1 MIRQR
6 DPKRLRLIQGASLSR
21 ARAFGHFGFGVGFRP
36 KVTVAFY
43 RPCPE
48 QEGSRYTP
56 THVRVERESRGQ
68 ARKRVCGTH
77 PRTHTRTHTHTHTHT
92 RMHAH
97 THAHGMLGS
106 QHPLPHCK
114 HLRFIFSASITHSV
128 VYTLFQ
134 WNHFLGFRGNAHQ
147 DDACAHPGNVP
158 CVQVRHP
165 QQFATLRDCRVS
177 SAQMQAR
184 ACLRRVQRAP
194 PASCPVA
201 SRCPLSLLLYGATQ
215 MCGCVL
221 ERERE
226 RERKY
231 VFMYVRMYVCMYVNT
246 HTHTHT

>member
-1 MIRQR
+1 MSST
-6 DPKRLRLIQGASLSR
+6 LATLIQPGASLSR

-134 WNHFLGFRGNAHQ
+134 WNHFLGFRA
-147 DDACAHPGNVP
+147 
-158 CVQVRHP
+158 
-165 QQFATLRDCRVS
+165 
-177 SAQMQAR
+177 
-184 ACLRRVQRAP
+184 
-194 PASCPVA
+194 
-201 SRCPLSLLLYGATQ
+201 
-215 MCGCVL
+215 
-221 ERERE
+221 
-226 RERKY
+226 ERKCSSGRRLCSSRQCALCPGKASATIRN
-231 VFMYVRMYVCMYVNT
+231 VA
-246 HTHTHT
+246 